1 MSLRLFVAMGDSFS
15 AGTEP
20 DVVPW
25 PERVAPSLLGC
36 RLVNLAEPGAR
47 SADVAANQ
55 LEPAIALGPD
65 LVSLICG
72 ANDVLLTTRP
82 DVGAFAGTFSDLLG
96 RLREELPWAAFV
108 TATYPDVAQ
117 LMPLR
122 PRSRARVERGLRDL
136 NRTIRWLSRRHGAV
150 CLDFA
155 GHPGRG
161 ERANFAG
168 DGFHPSDAGHQKA
181 AQAFSL
187 ALRDHFGIDPELRE
201 AQA

>member
-1 MSLRLFVAMGDSFS
+1 VSVRLFVAMGDSFS

-20 DVVPW
+20 EVVPW

-47 SADVAANQ
+47 SEDVAAAQ
-55 LEPAIALGPD
+55 LEPAIALKPD

-82 DVGAFAGTFSDLLG
+82 DLSAFAATFGEMLG
-96 RLREELPWAAFV
+96 RLRDEVPWAALV

-117 LMPLR
+117 LLPLR
-122 PRSRARVERGLRDL
+122 PRSQARVERGLHGL
-136 NRTIRWLSRRHGAV
+136 NRAIRWLSRRHGAV

-161 ERANFAG
+161 ERANFAT
-168 DGFHPSDAGHQKA
+168 DGFHPSDAGHGRA
-181 AQAFSL
+181 AQAFL
-187 ALRDHFGIDPELRE
+187 LGVRDHFGIDPELQE
-201 AQA
+201 AKG